1 MHRSQPFAA
10 RVVTEIAIAS
20 IGAALVACAV
30 AADQQWLDSHFLPP
44 FFVSRHSYVLAESS
58 LRAVAGGF
66 GVILALVAR
75 PRIARVILIA
85 HSPARALH
93 AAVAVVLA
101 LGASELILRRV
112 PLRAVGEEPPGVEP
126 RRRPD
131 PRLGWTFVPA
141 RTGRHTIG
149 GRVVEYAFDPA
160 GYRVRRPD
168 QAVDPDRPA
177 IVFTGE
183 SMTVGEGLTWEETVP
198 AQTGAMMGIESAN
211 LAVSAFAS
219 DQAYMRLQS
228 ELPRFRRPV
237 AVVAM
242 FAPALFDRNLND
254 DRPHLGRGLVWQP
267 AEERWRLAAIARL
280 LVRYRSTEAIE
291 RGIGV
296 TREVLRATVD
306 LARARG
312 AVPLIVVPQFL
323 PEAPNEEAL
332 RRRILDEAGLPYA
345 WVGLDGGWRI
355 PDDGHPDP
363 RAARAIAAAIAA
375 RLRVSRGD

>member
-1 MHRSQPFAA
+1 
-10 RVVTEIAIAS
+10 
-20 IGAALVACAV
+20 
-30 AADQQWLDSHFLPP
+30 
-44 FFVSRHSYVLAESS
+44 
-58 LRAVAGGF
+58 
-66 GVILALVAR
+66 VILALVAR
-75 PRIARVILIA
+75 RRIARVIA
-85 HSPARALH
+85 RSPARALH
-93 AAVAVVLA
+93 TAIAIVLA
-101 LGASELILRRV
+101 LGASELILRRFH
-112 PLRAVGEEPPGVEP
+112 LRAVGEEPASMEP

-183 SMTVGEGLTWEETVP
+183 SMSVGEGLTWEETVP
-198 AQTGAMMGIESAN
+198 AQTAAIMGTQSAN

-228 ELPRFRRPV
+228 ELPRFHRPV
-237 AVVAM
+237 AVVAT
-242 FAPALFDRNLND
+242 FAPALFDRNLNE

-267 AEERWRLAAIARL
+267 AEERWRLAAMARL

-296 TREVLRATVD
+296 TREVLRATLD

-323 PEAPNEEAL
+323 PEQPNERAL

-355 PDDGHPDP
+355 PDDGHPDA
-363 RAARAIAAAIAA
+363 RAAHAIAVAIAA
-375 RLRVSRGD
+375 RLHGR

>member
-1 MHRSQPFAA
+1 VYRSGRFAA
-10 RVVTEIAIAS
+10 RVVIEIAIALM
-20 IGAALVACAV
+20 GAALVACAFV
-30 AADQQWLDSHFLPP
+30 ADQQWFDSHFLPP
-44 FFVSRHSYVLAESS
+44 FFVSRHSYVLVESCV
-58 LRAVAGGF
+58 RVVAGGL
-66 GVILALVAR
+66 GAVLALVAR
-75 PRIARVILIA
+75 APVARAIA
-85 HSPARALH
+85 HNPLRALH
-93 AAVAVVLA
+93 AAIAVILA
-101 LGASELILRRV
+101 LGTSELILHRV
-112 PLRAVGEEPPGVEP
+112 HLRAVGEEPAGMEP

-149 GRVVEYAFDPA
+149 GRSVEYAFDPA
-160 GYRVRRPD
+160 GYRVRRADEP
-168 QAVDPDRPA
+168 VDPERPA

-183 SMTVGEGLTWEETVP
+183 SMTVGEGLTWEETIP
-198 AQTGAMMGIESAN
+198 AQTGAIMGIQSAN

-237 AVVAM
+237 AVVAT

-254 DRPHLGRGLVWQP
+254 DRPHLGPGLVWQP
-267 AEERWRLAAIARL
+267 AEDRWRLAAIAKL

-291 RGIGV
+291 RGIAV

-312 AVPLIVVPQFL
+312 AMPLIVVPQFL
-323 PEAPNEEAL
+323 PEAPNERAL
-332 RRRILDEAGLPYA
+332 RRRVLDEAGLPYA
-345 WVGLDGGWRI
+345 WVGLDGAWRI

-363 RAARAIAAAIAA
+363 RAAHAIAAAIAA
-375 RLRVSRGD
+375 RLGGR

>member
-1 MHRSQPFAA
+1 VYRSGRFAA
-10 RVVTEIAIAS
+10 RVVIEIAIAS

-30 AADQQWLDSHFLPP
+30 AADQQWFDSHFLPP
-44 FFVSRHSYVLAESS
+44 FFVSRHSYILAESS
-58 LRAVAGGF
+58 LRVVAGGL

-75 PRIARVILIA
+75 RRVARVILIA
-85 HSPARALH
+85 HSPARVLP
-93 AAVAVVLA
+93 AAIAVVLA
-101 LGASELILRRV
+101 LGTSELILHRV
-112 PLRAVGEEPPGVEP
+112 RLRAVGEEPAGMEP

-141 RTGRHTIG
+141 RTGRHPIG
-149 GRVVEYAFDPA
+149 GRSVEYAFDSA
-160 GYRVRRPD
+160 GYRVRRAD
-168 QAVDPDRPA
+168 EAVDPERPA

-183 SMTVGEGLTWEETVP
+183 SMTVGEGLTWEETIP
-198 AQTGAMMGIESAN
+198 AQTGAIMGIQSAN

-237 AVVAM
+237 AVVAT

-254 DRPHLGRGLVWQP
+254 DRPHLGPGLVWQP
-267 AEERWRLAAIARL
+267 AEDRWRLAAIAKL

-291 RGIGV
+291 RAIGV

-306 LARARG
+306 LAHARG
-312 AVPLIVVPQFL
+312 AVPLIIVPQFL
-323 PEAPNEEAL
+323 PEAPNEGAL

-345 WVGLDGGWRI
+345 WVGIDGAWRI

-363 RAARAIAAAIAA
+363 RAAHAIAAAIAA
-375 RLRVSRGD
+375 RLRGR